1 MEFLRQS
8 DEVLS
13 VGEFSRRF
21 KMLVKTHIPE
31 LWLKG
36 EISGIKTAP
45 SGHIYFTLKDAD
57 GEISAVLF
65 KGYAR
70 SMRIKLENG
79 MRIFA
84 YGEISIYE
92 ARGNYQIVVKAVIPD
107 GEGSLAARF
116 ETLKKRLAEEGL
128 FDSDRKLP
136 IPKLPR
142 RVAVITSPSGAAIQ
156 DFCRILKRRNWHGE
170 IVVIPSRV
178 QGDGAADEIAQGLKL
193 AQDYVFADGKG
204 FDLAIVMRGGG
215 SLEDLWCFNEEIVA
229 RAIADSSLPV
239 ISAVGHEIDFTL
251 SDFASDLRAET
262 PSAAAE
268 IISSY
273 RIDAVARLKET
284 VAELSRIVMMRI
296 DGLNLKLDSYSEI
309 LRLHSP
315 IEKVRTLYLKLDS
328 AETRLHALAGKL
340 LSDMHIAYKSAEL
353 RLAER
358 SPKKIL
364 QQKREKLE
372 LIERN
377 LELASVENTLSRG
390 FALLRDSNGKYI
402 SSVADISDSK
412 PFEVRLADGTI
423 SAKKE

>member
-1 MEFLRQS
+1 M
-8 DEVLS
+8 
-13 VGEFSRRF
+13 
-21 KMLVKTHIPE
+21 
-31 LWLKG
+31 
-36 EISGIKTAP
+36 
-45 SGHIYFTLKDAD
+45 
-57 GEISAVLF
+57 
-65 KGYAR
+65 
-70 SMRIKLENG
+70 
-79 MRIFA
+79 
-84 YGEISIYE
+84 
-92 ARGNYQIVVKAVIPD
+92 
-107 GEGSLAARF
+107 
-116 ETLKKRLAEEGL
+116 
-128 FDSDRKLP
+128 
-136 IPKLPR
+136 
-142 RVAVITSPSGAAIQ
+142 
-156 DFCRILKRRNWHGE
+156 
-170 IVVIPSRV
+170 
-178 QGDGAADEIAQGLKL
+178 
-193 AQDYVFADGKG
+193 
-204 FDLAIVMRGGG
+204 
-215 SLEDLWCFNEEIVA
+215 
-229 RAIADSSLPV
+229 
-239 ISAVGHEIDFTL
+239 GHEIDFTL
-251 SDFASDLRAET
+251 SDFASALRAET

-328 AETRLHALAGKL
+328 TETRLHALAGKL

-377 LELASVENTLSRG
+377 LELVSVGNTLSRG